1 MSKLNQLEV
10 GGITYDL
17 EDSEA
22 EKALVEV
29 SGSGSITVT
38 VADNTRYAYTNVS
51 ALTMTGANVDCMGT
65 VTFGS
70 SAPSVSVSGFTDMDG
85 DDITSAAAS
94 ETWEFNVLGGRCLWK
109 NWG

>member
-22 EKALVEV
+22 EKALAEV
-29 SGSGSITVT
+29 SGSGSVTVT
-38 VADNTRYAYTNVS
+38 VADNTNYSYTSVTSLN
-51 ALTMTGANVDCMGT
+51 MTGANVTCMGT
-65 VTFGS
+65 ITFGS
-70 SAPSVSVSGFTDMDG
+70 SPSVSVSGFVDMDG
-85 DDITSAAAS
+85 DDITSVATN